1 MAKIFQLIAS
11 SGQSVPTDAVA
22 GQTLALTGGTVT
34 LVNDGTYGYLWRLVG
49 GYLEN
54 SALTGQGTYGEGYPL
69 TIAFRF
75 RVSNRQTG
83 YSRWAIYG
91 SGPSDGLQ
99 IGNNN
104 IGGAAAAAF
113 RCCAMVGGS
122 VPSGLGTTSK
132 TYTAGNVLT
141 VVMRA
146 NFGTSDLLNVWYQTT
161 GRVGSSADS
170 ALSGAFSFGAS
181 ARDTLRLTAA
191 ANETLDI
198 LDYAAWNELLTDAQ
212 CAALADDIRAALG
225 GGSSNGTAGGATMAA
240 SSSLV
245 AGTASGAS
253 VATAG
258 GATMA
263 ASSSLVAGTA
273 SGASVATAGGATMA
287 ATASLL
293 SGSATG
299 AISATAAGATMSVTS
314 SLLPG
319 SASASGVGTLQF
331 QAAGLEFGAR
341 TGLGI
346 DTFAIDT
353 GVLYRYTVHA
363 DGLLLGSAIYTSA
376 AIALDSAGKLPNVSN
391 AAFTQG
397 VTYRIVAVR
406 QSDGE
411 AATFRMVAA

>member
-263 ASSSLVAGTA
+263 A
-273 SGASVATAGGATMA
+273 
-287 ATASLL
+287 TASLL